1 MIQIDL
7 PTLVKRLNLFSRQA
21 LEMAASEC
29 MSQQAAEITVSH
41 VLIQMLAM
49 PRSDLRV
56 ITRQGDIGMEELR
69 QALTVENYTTARSA
83 DSYPAFSPML
93 VEWLKEGWL
102 LASAEMQHSELR
114 GGVLLLALLHSPLR
128 YIPPAAAQLLTGI
141 NRDRLQQDF
150 VQWTQESAESVVPDA
165 DCKGAGALTDVA
177 DSLLARYAKNM
188 TEDARN
194 DRLDPV
200 LCRDH
205 EIDLMIDIL
214 CRRRKNNPVVVGEAG
229 VGKSALI
236 EGLAL
241 RIVAGQVPDKLKNT
255 DIMTLDLGALQA
267 GASVKGEFE
276 KRFKGLMAEVIS
288 SPVPV
293 ILFID
298 EAHTLIGAG
307 NQQGGLDI
315 SNLLKPALARGEL
328 KTIAATTWSEYKK
341 YFEKDAALSRRF
353 QLVKVSE
360 PNAAEATII
369 LRGLSAVYE
378 QSHGVLIDDDALQA
392 AATLSERYLSG
403 RQLPDKAIDVL
414 DTACA
419 RVAINLSSPPKQISA
434 LTTLSHQQEAEIR
447 QLERELRIGLRTNT
461 SRMTEVLVQ
470 YDETL
475 TALDELEAAWH
486 QQQTLVQEIIAL
498 RQQLLGMAED
508 DAASLPHV
516 DAVEDTPPESE
527 QDNTGAKLADEAG
540 SEQPEETAET
550 VSPVQ
555 RLAQLT
561 AELDALHNDRL
572 LVSPHVDKK
581 QIAAVIAE
589 WTGVPLNRLSQN
601 EMSVITDLPVW
612 LGDTIKGQDLAIA
625 SLHKHL
631 LTARADLRRP
641 GRPLGAFLLAGP
653 SGVGKTETVLQLAE
667 LLYGGRQYL
676 TTINMSEFQEKHTV
690 SRLIGSPPGYV
701 GYGEGGVLTEAIRQK
716 PYSVVLLDEVEKAH
730 PDVLNLFYQA
740 FDKGEMADGE
750 GRLIDCKNIVFF
762 LTSNLGY
769 QVIVEHA
776 DDPETMQEVLY
787 PVLADFFKPALLARM
802 EVVPYQSLKTRA
814 LGVLPADLNLR
825 DQVGPTFDQVFT
837 SADDNKLVVPQ
848 FLTRYGLQSYFVKQR
863 DELVELTAMDS
874 WVLNLTR
881 SVKYS
886 DADRAE
892 IQRQLTEQYISDYTA
907 TWRAGMD
914 NLNIR
919 NFESIG
925 QLTGAL
931 EQVISGD
938 LPLQRALTVLRD
950 NTQPGVFSE
959 KLSAKERE
967 EALAEPDYQ
976 LLTRLGHEFAPEN
989 STLAVQKDK
998 ESTMQAVYQQLT
1010 ELHRYLLAIQ
1020 NAPVPGK
1027 SALKAVQLRLD
1038 QNSSDP
1044 IFATRQMAKTLPA
1057 PLNRWVGR
1065 LADQAWHVVMVE
1077 AVHYMEV
1084 DWRDSVV
1091 KPFNEQLANNY
1102 PFNPRSAQDAS
1113 LDAFERFF
1121 KPDGIL
1127 DTFYQQN
1134 LKLFID
1140 NDLSLEDG
1148 DNSVIIREDIIAQL
1162 KTAQKIRDIFFS
1174 KQNGLGTSFAVET
1187 VSLSGNKRRS
1197 VLNLD
1202 GQLVDYSQGRNYTAH
1217 LVWPN
1222 NMREGN
1228 ESKLTLV
1235 GANGGA
1241 PRSISFSGPW
1251 AQFRLFGA
1259 GQLTGVQDGNFTV
1272 RFSVD
1277 GGAMTYRVHIRC
1289 SSNCYRLTTPLRAQQ
1304 RCGWPHLNSKTMS
1317 AGCNNFLI
1325 PPRYSRWKPGCR

>member
-7 PTLVKRLNLFSRQA
+7 PTLVKRLNLFSRQS

-41 VLIQMLAM
+41 VLMQMLAM

-56 ITRQGDIGMEELR
+56 ITRQSDIGMEELR
-69 QALTVENYTTARSA
+69 QALTVEKYPTARSA

-93 VEWLKEGWL
+93 VEWLKENWL

-128 YIPPAAAQLLTGI
+128 YIPPAAARLLTGI

-150 VQWTQESAESVVPDA
+150 AQWTLESAESVVPDA
-165 DCKGAGALTDVA
+165 EGKGAGTLTDAA

-188 TEDARN
+188 TADARN
-194 DRLDPV
+194 GGLDPV

-241 RIVAGQVPDKLKNT
+241 RIVADQVPDKLKNT

-288 SPVPV
+288 SPVPI
-293 ILFID
+293 ILFVD

-419 RVAINLSSPPKQISA
+419 RVAINLSSPPKRISA

-447 QLERELRIGLRTNT
+447 QLKRELRIGLRTDT
-461 SRMTEVLVQ
+461 SRMTGVLEQ

-486 QQQTLVQEIIAL
+486 QQQVLVREIIAL
-498 RQQLLGMAED
+498 RQQLLGVAED
-508 DAASLPHV
+508 DAASLS
-516 DAVEDTPPESE
+516 DTDTVEDTPSESE
-527 QDNTGAKLADEAG
+527 QDNIGVAPADEAG
-540 SEQPEETAET
+540 SAQPEDTAET

-561 AELDALHNDRL
+561 AQLDALHNDQL

-776 DDPETMQEVLY
+776 DDPETMQEALY

-802 EVVPYQSLKTRA
+802 EVVPYLPLSKETLVTIIAGKLARLDNVLRSRFAAEVIIEPEVTNEIMSRVTRA
-814 LGVLPADLNLR
+814 ENGARMLESVIDGDMLPPLSL
-825 DQVGPTFDQVFT
+825 
-837 SADDNKLVVPQ
+837 L
-848 FLTRYGLQSYFVKQR
+848 LLQKMAAN
-863 DELVELTAMDS
+863 TAIA
-874 WVLNLTR
+874 R
-881 SVKYS
+881 
-886 DADRAE
+886 
-892 IQRQLTEQYISDYTA
+892 
-907 TWRAGMD
+907 
-914 NLNIR
+914 IR
-919 NFESIG
+919 
-925 QLTGAL
+925 
-931 EQVISGD
+931 
-938 LPLQRALTVLRD
+938 
-950 NTQPGVFSE
+950 
-959 KLSAKERE
+959 LSATDGAFTADVEDARDDE
-967 EALAEPDYQ
+967 SVTEDD
-976 LLTRLGHEFAPEN
+976 
-989 STLAVQKDK
+989 AV
-998 ESTMQAVYQQLT
+998 L
-1010 ELHRYLLAIQ
+1010 
-1020 NAPVPGK
+1020 
-1027 SALKAVQLRLD
+1027 
-1038 QNSSDP
+1038 
-1044 IFATRQMAKTLPA
+1044 
-1057 PLNRWVGR
+1057 
-1065 LADQAWHVVMVE
+1065 
-1077 AVHYMEV
+1077 
-1084 DWRDSVV
+1084 
-1091 KPFNEQLANNY
+1091 
-1102 PFNPRSAQDAS
+1102 
-1113 LDAFERFF
+1113 
-1121 KPDGIL
+1121 
-1127 DTFYQQN
+1127 
-1134 LKLFID
+1134 
-1140 NDLSLEDG
+1140 
-1148 DNSVIIREDIIAQL
+1148 
-1162 KTAQKIRDIFFS
+1162 
-1174 KQNGLGTSFAVET
+1174 
-1187 VSLSGNKRRS
+1187 
-1197 VLNLD
+1197 
-1202 GQLVDYSQGRNYTAH
+1202 
-1217 LVWPN
+1217 
-1222 NMREGN
+1222 
-1228 ESKLTLV
+1228 
-1235 GANGGA
+1235 
-1241 PRSISFSGPW
+1241 
-1251 AQFRLFGA
+1251 
-1259 GQLTGVQDGNFTV
+1259 
-1272 RFSVD
+1272 
-1277 GGAMTYRVHIRC
+1277 
-1289 SSNCYRLTTPLRAQQ
+1289 
-1304 RCGWPHLNSKTMS
+1304 
-1317 AGCNNFLI
+1317 
-1325 PPRYSRWKPGCR
+1325 

>member
-1 MIQIDL
+1 MIQINL
-7 PTLVKRLNLFSRQA
+7 ASLVKHLNPFSRQA
-21 LEMAASEC
+21 LEAAAAEC
-29 MSQQAAEITVSH
+29 MSQQASEITVAH
-41 VLIQMLAM
+41 VLLQMLASV
-49 PRSDLRV
+49 RSDLRV
-56 ITRQGDIGMEELR
+56 IAERADIDLNELR
-69 QALTVENYTTARSA
+69 RALTVENYATSRTA

-128 YIPPAAAQLLTGI
+128 YIPPAAARLLTGI

-165 DCKGAGALTDVA
+165 DGKGTGSLANAA

-194 DRLDPV
+194 GRLDPV

-276 KRFKGLMAEVIS
+276 KRFKGLMAEIIS

-360 PNAAEATII
+360 PTAAEATII
-369 LRGLSAVYE
+369 LRGLSSVYE

-447 QLERELRIGLRTNT
+447 QLERELRIGLRTDT

-475 TALDELEAAWH
+475 AALDELEAAWH
-486 QQQTLVQEIIAL
+486 QQQALVQEIIAL
-498 RQQLLGMAED
+498 RRALLDLAEET
-508 DAASLPHV
+508 
-516 DAVEDTPPESE
+516 DAVVEEISES
-527 QDNTGAKLADEAG
+527 
-540 SEQPEETAET
+540 

-555 RLAQLT
+555 RLAKLT

-601 EMSVITDLPVW
+601 EMSVITDLPKW

-776 DDPETMQEVLY
+776 DDPETMQEALY

-802 EVVPYQSLKTRA
+802 EVVPYLPLSKETLATIIAGKLARLDNVLRSRFGAEVIIEPEVTDEIMSRVTRA
-814 LGVLPADLNLR
+814 ENGARMLESVIDGDMLPPLSL
-825 DQVGPTFDQVFT
+825 
-837 SADDNKLVVPQ
+837 L
-848 FLTRYGLQSYFVKQR
+848 LLQKMAANTVIVR
-863 DELVELTAMDS
+863 
-874 WVLNLTR
+874 
-881 SVKYS
+881 
-886 DADRAE
+886 
-892 IQRQLTEQYISDYTA
+892 
-907 TWRAGMD
+907 
-914 NLNIR
+914 IR
-919 NFESIG
+919 
-925 QLTGAL
+925 
-931 EQVISGD
+931 
-938 LPLQRALTVLRD
+938 
-950 NTQPGVFSE
+950 
-959 KLSAKERE
+959 LSAADGAFTADVED
-967 EALAEPDYQ
+967 AQD
-976 LLTRLGHEFAPEN
+976 
-989 STLAVQKDK
+989 D
-998 ESTMQAVYQQLT
+998 ESVT
-1010 ELHRYLLAIQ
+1010 
-1020 NAPVPGK
+1020 G
-1027 SALKAVQLRLD
+1027 D
-1038 QNSSDP
+1038 
-1044 IFATRQMAKTLPA
+1044 
-1057 PLNRWVGR
+1057 
-1065 LADQAWHVVMVE
+1065 E
-1077 AVHYMEV
+1077 AV
-1084 DWRDSVV
+1084 
-1091 KPFNEQLANNY
+1091 L
-1102 PFNPRSAQDAS
+1102 
-1113 LDAFERFF
+1113 
-1121 KPDGIL
+1121 
-1127 DTFYQQN
+1127 
-1134 LKLFID
+1134 
-1140 NDLSLEDG
+1140 
-1148 DNSVIIREDIIAQL
+1148 
-1162 KTAQKIRDIFFS
+1162 
-1174 KQNGLGTSFAVET
+1174 
-1187 VSLSGNKRRS
+1187 
-1197 VLNLD
+1197 
-1202 GQLVDYSQGRNYTAH
+1202 
-1217 LVWPN
+1217 
-1222 NMREGN
+1222 
-1228 ESKLTLV
+1228 
-1235 GANGGA
+1235 
-1241 PRSISFSGPW
+1241 
-1251 AQFRLFGA
+1251 
-1259 GQLTGVQDGNFTV
+1259 
-1272 RFSVD
+1272 
-1277 GGAMTYRVHIRC
+1277 
-1289 SSNCYRLTTPLRAQQ
+1289 
-1304 RCGWPHLNSKTMS
+1304 
-1317 AGCNNFLI
+1317 
-1325 PPRYSRWKPGCR
+1325 

>member
-128 YIPPAAAQLLTGI
+128 YIPPAAARLLTGI

-165 DCKGAGALTDVA
+165 DGKGAGTMTDA
-177 DSLLARYAKNM
+177 SDTLLARYAKNM
-188 TEDARN
+188 TADARN
-194 DRLDPV
+194 GRLDPV

-447 QLERELRIGLRTNT
+447 QLERELRIGLRTDT
-461 SRMTEVLVQ
+461 SRM
-470 YDETL
+470 
-475 TALDELEAAWH
+475 
-486 QQQTLVQEIIAL
+486 
-498 RQQLLGMAED
+498 
-508 DAASLPHV
+508 
-516 DAVEDTPPESE
+516 
-527 QDNTGAKLADEAG
+527 
-540 SEQPEETAET
+540 
-550 VSPVQ
+550 
-555 RLAQLT
+555 
-561 AELDALHNDRL
+561 
-572 LVSPHVDKK
+572 
-581 QIAAVIAE
+581 
-589 WTGVPLNRLSQN
+589 
-601 EMSVITDLPVW
+601 
-612 LGDTIKGQDLAIA
+612 
-625 SLHKHL
+625 
-631 LTARADLRRP
+631 
-641 GRPLGAFLLAGP
+641 
-653 SGVGKTETVLQLAE
+653 
-667 LLYGGRQYL
+667 
-676 TTINMSEFQEKHTV
+676 
-690 SRLIGSPPGYV
+690 
-701 GYGEGGVLTEAIRQK
+701 
-716 PYSVVLLDEVEKAH
+716 
-730 PDVLNLFYQA
+730 
-740 FDKGEMADGE
+740 
-750 GRLIDCKNIVFF
+750 
-762 LTSNLGY
+762 
-769 QVIVEHA
+769 
-776 DDPETMQEVLY
+776 
-787 PVLADFFKPALLARM
+787 
-802 EVVPYQSLKTRA
+802 
-814 LGVLPADLNLR
+814 
-825 DQVGPTFDQVFT
+825 
-837 SADDNKLVVPQ
+837 
-848 FLTRYGLQSYFVKQR
+848 
-863 DELVELTAMDS
+863 
-874 WVLNLTR
+874 
-881 SVKYS
+881 
-886 DADRAE
+886 
-892 IQRQLTEQYISDYTA
+892 TEQYISDYTA

-938 LPLQRALTVLRD
+938 QPLQRALTVLRD

-1065 LADQAWHVVMVE
+1065 LTDQAWHVVMVE

-1148 DNSVIIREDIIAQL
+1148 DNNVIIREDIIAQL
-1162 KTAQKIRDIFFS
+1162 ETAQKIRDIFFS

-1228 ESKLTLV
+1228 ESKLTLI
-1235 GANGGA
+1235 GTSGNA

-1277 GGAMTYRVHIRC
+1277 GGAMTYRVHTDTEDNPF
-1289 SSNCYRLTTPLRAQQ
+1289 SGGLFSQFGLSDTLY
-1304 RCGWPHLNSKTMS
+1304 
-1317 AGCNNFLI
+1317 
-1325 PPRYSRWKPGCR
+1325 

>member
-1 MIQIDL
+1 MIQINL
-7 PTLVKRLNLFSRQA
+7 ASLVKHLNPFSRQA
-21 LEMAASEC
+21 LEAAAAEC
-29 MSQQAAEITVSH
+29 MSQQATEITVAH
-41 VLIQMLAM
+41 VLLQMLASV
-49 PRSDLRV
+49 RSDLRV
-56 ITRQGDIGMEELR
+56 IAERAEIDTSELR
-69 QALTVENYTTARSA
+69 RALTVENYATARTT

-114 GGVLLLALLHSPLR
+114 GGVMLLALLHSPLR
-128 YIPPAAAQLLTGI
+128 YVPSAAARQLTGI

-150 VQWTQESAESVVPDA
+150 ALWTRESAETAMQNADGQSVSTAA
-165 DCKGAGALTDVA
+165 DTGDG
-177 DSLLARYAKNM
+177 LLSRYTKNM
-188 TEDARN
+188 TADAHN
-194 DRLDPV
+194 GRLDPV

-276 KRFKGLMAEVIS
+276 KRFKGLMAEVIQ
-288 SPVPV
+288 SPKPV

-315 SNLLKPALARGEL
+315 SNLIKPALARGEL

-360 PNAAEATII
+360 PSAAETTII

-378 QSHGVLIDDDALQA
+378 QSHGVLIDDEALQA
-392 AATLSERYLSG
+392 AATLSDRYLSG

-434 LTTLSHQQEAEIR
+434 LTTQSHQYEAEIR
-447 QLERELRIGLRTNT
+447 QLERELRIGLCTDT

-498 RQQLLGMAED
+498 RQQLLGERVGHVDALPDAEIVQSD
-508 DAASLPHV
+508 DFESTLAEENADTVLPADAASL
-516 DAVEDTPPESE
+516 VE
-527 QDNTGAKLADEAG
+527 
-540 SEQPEETAET
+540 
-550 VSPVQ
+550 
-555 RLAQLT
+555 RLVQLT
-561 AELDALHNDRL
+561 VELDTLHNTLL

-601 EMSVITDLPVW
+601 EMSVITDLPTW
-612 LGDTIKGQDLAIA
+612 LGETIKGQNLAIA

-776 DDPETMQEVLY
+776 DDPETLQEVLY

-802 EVVPYQSLKTRA
+802 EVVPYLPLSKETLATIIAGKLARLDNVLRSRFGAEVAIAPEVTDEIMSRVTRA
-814 LGVLPADLNLR
+814 ENGARMLESVIDGDMLPSLSLILLQKMAANTAIARICLSAAGGAFMADVE
-825 DQVGPTFDQVFT
+825 DAMP
-837 SADDNKLVVPQ
+837 DD
-848 FLTRYGLQSYFVKQR
+848 
-863 DELVELTAMDS
+863 
-874 WVLNLTR
+874 
-881 SVKYS
+881 
-886 DADRAE
+886 
-892 IQRQLTEQYISDYTA
+892 TA
-907 TWRAGMD
+907 T
-914 NLNIR
+914 
-919 NFESIG
+919 
-925 QLTGAL
+925 
-931 EQVISGD
+931 
-938 LPLQRALTVLRD
+938 LQTVDETVL
-950 NTQPGVFSE
+950 
-959 KLSAKERE
+959 
-967 EALAEPDYQ
+967 
-976 LLTRLGHEFAPEN
+976 
-989 STLAVQKDK
+989 
-998 ESTMQAVYQQLT
+998 
-1010 ELHRYLLAIQ
+1010 
-1020 NAPVPGK
+1020 
-1027 SALKAVQLRLD
+1027 
-1038 QNSSDP
+1038 
-1044 IFATRQMAKTLPA
+1044 
-1057 PLNRWVGR
+1057 
-1065 LADQAWHVVMVE
+1065 
-1077 AVHYMEV
+1077 
-1084 DWRDSVV
+1084 
-1091 KPFNEQLANNY
+1091 
-1102 PFNPRSAQDAS
+1102 
-1113 LDAFERFF
+1113 
-1121 KPDGIL
+1121 
-1127 DTFYQQN
+1127 
-1134 LKLFID
+1134 
-1140 NDLSLEDG
+1140 
-1148 DNSVIIREDIIAQL
+1148 
-1162 KTAQKIRDIFFS
+1162 
-1174 KQNGLGTSFAVET
+1174 
-1187 VSLSGNKRRS
+1187 
-1197 VLNLD
+1197 
-1202 GQLVDYSQGRNYTAH
+1202 
-1217 LVWPN
+1217 
-1222 NMREGN
+1222 
-1228 ESKLTLV
+1228 
-1235 GANGGA
+1235 
-1241 PRSISFSGPW
+1241 
-1251 AQFRLFGA
+1251 
-1259 GQLTGVQDGNFTV
+1259 
-1272 RFSVD
+1272 
-1277 GGAMTYRVHIRC
+1277 
-1289 SSNCYRLTTPLRAQQ
+1289 
-1304 RCGWPHLNSKTMS
+1304 
-1317 AGCNNFLI
+1317 
-1325 PPRYSRWKPGCR
+1325 

>member
-7 PTLVKRLNLFSRQA
+7 ATLVKRLNPFAKQA

-29 MSQQAAEITVSH
+29 MSQQASEITVAH
-41 VLIQMLAM
+41 MLLQMLVI
-49 PRSDLRV
+49 PRSDVRV
-56 ITRQGDIGMEELR
+56 IAERTGISAEDLR
-69 QALTVENYTTARSA
+69 QALTVESYPGGRSA
-83 DSYPAFSPML
+83 EGYPSFSPML
-93 VEWLKEGWL
+93 IEWLKESWL
-102 LASAEMQHSELR
+102 LASAQMQHSELR
-114 GGVLLLALLHSPLR
+114 SGVLLLTLLHSPLR
-128 YIPPAAAQLLTGI
+128 YIPPAAARLLTAI
-141 NRDRLQQDF
+141 NRDQLQQDF
-150 VQWTQESAESVVPDA
+150 TAWTKESAESVDL
-165 DCKGAGALTDVA
+165 AGGQAFRATETGDT
-177 DSLLARYAKNM
+177 LLARYAKNM

-194 DRLDPV
+194 GKLDPV

-288 SPVPV
+288 SPVPI

-378 QSHGVLIDDDALQA
+378 QSHGVLIDDEALQA

-434 LTTLSHQQEAEIR
+434 LTTLSHQCEAEIR
-447 QLERELRIGLRTNT
+447 QLEREIRIGLRTDT
-461 SRMTEVLVQ
+461 ARLEEVHAQYETAQTEL
-470 YDETL
+470 L
-475 TALDELEAAWH
+475 ALEEAWR

-498 RQQLLGMAED
+498 RKGLLEEADVASSKEIVPEKADMADND
-508 DAASLPHV
+508 DLAA
-516 DAVEDTPPESE
+516 DETDTPISP
-527 QDNTGAKLADEAG
+527 
-540 SEQPEETAET
+540 AE
-550 VSPVQ
+550 
-555 RLAQLT
+555 RLSQLT
-561 AELDALHNDRL
+561 AELDALHDAQL

-601 EMSVITDLPVW
+601 EMSVITDLPQW
-612 LGDTIKGQDLAIA
+612 LGDSIKGQDLAIRH
-625 SLHKHL
+625 LHKHL

-769 QVIVEHA
+769 QVIVEYA
-776 DDPETMQEVLY
+776 DNPETLHDALY

-802 EVVPYQSLKTRA
+802 EVVPYLPLSRETLATIIAGKLARLDNVLRTRFNAEVVIASVVTDEIMQRVTRA
-814 LGVLPADLNLR
+814 ENGARMLESVIDGEMLPPLSLLLLQKMAANAVITRINLGVTDGAFTADIEEEMTASN
-825 DQVGPTFDQVFT
+825 D
-837 SADDNKLVVPQ
+837 VP
-848 FLTRYGLQSYFVKQR
+848 
-863 DELVELTAMDS
+863 EPE
-874 WVLNLTR
+874 
-881 SVKYS
+881 
-886 DADRAE
+886 DA
-892 IQRQLTEQYISDYTA
+892 
-907 TWRAGMD
+907 
-914 NLNIR
+914 
-919 NFESIG
+919 
-925 QLTGAL
+925 AL
-931 EQVISGD
+931 
-938 LPLQRALTVLRD
+938 
-950 NTQPGVFSE
+950 
-959 KLSAKERE
+959 
-967 EALAEPDYQ
+967 
-976 LLTRLGHEFAPEN
+976 
-989 STLAVQKDK
+989 
-998 ESTMQAVYQQLT
+998 
-1010 ELHRYLLAIQ
+1010 
-1020 NAPVPGK
+1020 
-1027 SALKAVQLRLD
+1027 
-1038 QNSSDP
+1038 
-1044 IFATRQMAKTLPA
+1044 
-1057 PLNRWVGR
+1057 
-1065 LADQAWHVVMVE
+1065 
-1077 AVHYMEV
+1077 
-1084 DWRDSVV
+1084 
-1091 KPFNEQLANNY
+1091 
-1102 PFNPRSAQDAS
+1102 
-1113 LDAFERFF
+1113 
-1121 KPDGIL
+1121 
-1127 DTFYQQN
+1127 
-1134 LKLFID
+1134 
-1140 NDLSLEDG
+1140 
-1148 DNSVIIREDIIAQL
+1148 
-1162 KTAQKIRDIFFS
+1162 
-1174 KQNGLGTSFAVET
+1174 
-1187 VSLSGNKRRS
+1187 
-1197 VLNLD
+1197 
-1202 GQLVDYSQGRNYTAH
+1202 
-1217 LVWPN
+1217 
-1222 NMREGN
+1222 
-1228 ESKLTLV
+1228 
-1235 GANGGA
+1235 
-1241 PRSISFSGPW
+1241 
-1251 AQFRLFGA
+1251 
-1259 GQLTGVQDGNFTV
+1259 
-1272 RFSVD
+1272 
-1277 GGAMTYRVHIRC
+1277 
-1289 SSNCYRLTTPLRAQQ
+1289 
-1304 RCGWPHLNSKTMS
+1304 
-1317 AGCNNFLI
+1317 
-1325 PPRYSRWKPGCR
+1325 

>member
-7 PTLVKRLNLFSRQA
+7 PALVKRLNLFSRQA

-41 VLIQMLAM
+41 VLMQMLAM

-56 ITRQGDIGMEELR
+56 ITRQSDIGMEELR
-69 QALTVENYTTARSA
+69 LALTVENYPTARSA

-93 VEWLKEGWL
+93 VEWLKESWL

-128 YIPPAAAQLLTGI
+128 YIPPAAARLLTGI

-150 VQWTQESAESVVPDA
+150 AQWTQESAESVAPDA
-165 DCKGAGALTDVA
+165 DGKGAGTLTDAA

-188 TEDARN
+188 TADARN
-194 DRLDPV
+194 GGLDPV

-241 RIVAGQVPDKLKNT
+241 RIVADQVPDKLKNT

-419 RVAINLSSPPKQISA
+419 RVAINLSSPPKRISA

-447 QLERELRIGLRTNT
+447 QLKRELRIGLRTDT
-461 SRMTEVLVQ
+461 SRMTGVLEQ

-486 QQQTLVQEIIAL
+486 QQQALVREIIAL
-498 RQQLLGMAED
+498 RQQLLGVAED
-508 DAASLPHV
+508 DAASLS
-516 DAVEDTPPESE
+516 DADVVEDSSPESE
-527 QDNTGAKLADEAG
+527 QNNTSAAPTDDDG
-540 SEQPEETAET
+540 SAQPEDTAKT
-550 VSPVQ
+550 APPVQ

-561 AELDALHNDRL
+561 AQLDALHNDQL
-572 LVSPHVDKK
+572 LISPHVDKK

-776 DDPETMQEVLY
+776 DDPETMQEALY

-802 EVVPYQSLKTRA
+802 EVVPYLPLSKETLVTIIAGKLARLDNVLRSRFAAEVIIEPEVTNEIMSRVTRA
-814 LGVLPADLNLR
+814 ENGARMLESVIDGDMLPPLSL
-825 DQVGPTFDQVFT
+825 
-837 SADDNKLVVPQ
+837 L
-848 FLTRYGLQSYFVKQR
+848 LLQKMAAN
-863 DELVELTAMDS
+863 TAIA
-874 WVLNLTR
+874 R
-881 SVKYS
+881 
-886 DADRAE
+886 
-892 IQRQLTEQYISDYTA
+892 
-907 TWRAGMD
+907 
-914 NLNIR
+914 IR
-919 NFESIG
+919 
-925 QLTGAL
+925 
-931 EQVISGD
+931 
-938 LPLQRALTVLRD
+938 
-950 NTQPGVFSE
+950 
-959 KLSAKERE
+959 LSATDGAFTADVEDARDDE
-967 EALAEPDYQ
+967 SVTEDD
-976 LLTRLGHEFAPEN
+976 
-989 STLAVQKDK
+989 AV
-998 ESTMQAVYQQLT
+998 L
-1010 ELHRYLLAIQ
+1010 
-1020 NAPVPGK
+1020 
-1027 SALKAVQLRLD
+1027 
-1038 QNSSDP
+1038 
-1044 IFATRQMAKTLPA
+1044 
-1057 PLNRWVGR
+1057 
-1065 LADQAWHVVMVE
+1065 
-1077 AVHYMEV
+1077 
-1084 DWRDSVV
+1084 
-1091 KPFNEQLANNY
+1091 
-1102 PFNPRSAQDAS
+1102 
-1113 LDAFERFF
+1113 
-1121 KPDGIL
+1121 
-1127 DTFYQQN
+1127 
-1134 LKLFID
+1134 
-1140 NDLSLEDG
+1140 
-1148 DNSVIIREDIIAQL
+1148 
-1162 KTAQKIRDIFFS
+1162 
-1174 KQNGLGTSFAVET
+1174 
-1187 VSLSGNKRRS
+1187 
-1197 VLNLD
+1197 
-1202 GQLVDYSQGRNYTAH
+1202 
-1217 LVWPN
+1217 
-1222 NMREGN
+1222 
-1228 ESKLTLV
+1228 
-1235 GANGGA
+1235 
-1241 PRSISFSGPW
+1241 
-1251 AQFRLFGA
+1251 
-1259 GQLTGVQDGNFTV
+1259 
-1272 RFSVD
+1272 
-1277 GGAMTYRVHIRC
+1277 
-1289 SSNCYRLTTPLRAQQ
+1289 
-1304 RCGWPHLNSKTMS
+1304 
-1317 AGCNNFLI
+1317 
-1325 PPRYSRWKPGCR
+1325 